1 MLQEDSKTGLKIWQR
16 STDTGLKAM
25 KGMAII
31 DRPAHVIIKVIG
43 DSNYRSDYDPVYD
56 HSNYLMKVAD

>member
-1 MLQEDSKTGLKIWQR
+1 MKIWQR
-16 STDTGLKAM
+16 STDAGLKAM

-31 DRPAHVIIKVIG
+31 DRPAYQVIKVIG
-43 DSNYRSDYDPVYD
+43 DPNYRTDYDPVYD